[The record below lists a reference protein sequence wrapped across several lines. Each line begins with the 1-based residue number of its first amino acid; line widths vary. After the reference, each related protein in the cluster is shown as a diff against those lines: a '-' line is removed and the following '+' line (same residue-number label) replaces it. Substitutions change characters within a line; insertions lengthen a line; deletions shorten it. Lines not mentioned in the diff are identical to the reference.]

1 MSSNQT
7 PEQRLTKQIM
17 LYCGQEKGWLCFHR
31 NVGKVKTIDGRFFDT
46 GAPEGWP
53 DLEIFTNNGQT
64 IFCETKIHPR
74 KPTNSQIK
82 TIELLRKRGF
92 LAFVAYS
99 LEEFIEN
106 VKNVV

>member
-1 MSSNQT
+1 MQT
-7 PEQRLTKQIM
+7 PEQRLTKEIM
-17 LYCGQEKGWLCFHR
+17 IYCGNRDWLCFHR
-31 NVGKVKTIDGRFFDT
+31 NVGKVKTSDGRYFDT
-46 GAPEGWP
+46 GAPKGWP
-53 DLEIFTNNGQT
+53 DLEIFTNNGQI

-74 KPTNSQIK
+74 KPTSDQLRI
-82 TIELLRKRGF
+82 IDILRKRGF